1 MRASTSVHDLKTLI
15 QSFHPVVVIESVEEE
30 RVRDLL
36 VAVADQTWKTVFEW
50 SVTRGLV
57 PLAEP
62 VPVPGTVDPSRLLLH
77 LDGLRIEGIFLLK
90 DLARHLEDAKVARLF
105 RETAQGLMRRGSTMV
120 LVGSPVSLPREIE
133 QEAIRYELAM
143 PDRDELLRAVNSVIQ
158 SIQTRQR
165 FVNKLTD
172 AGWEQLLEGL
182 QGLTLNQARQ
192 VVAGAILNDQYL
204 TPEDVR
210 FVQQQKSQ
218 LIREGGILEYYPV
231 DDNRF
236 ELGGFGRLKAWLERA
251 AVGFSPEA
259 AKLNLSPPRGILIV
273 GVPGCG
279 KSLAAKVIARVWELP
294 LLKLDA
300 GRLFDKFIGES
311 EKNFRKAIDFAEA
324 MAPAVLWIDE
334 IEKALVASGSSESDG
349 GLSRRLFGAFL
360 TWLQEKRQ
368 EVFVVATA
376 NNLGAMPPELL
387 RKGRFDEIFFVDL
400 PTAEE
405 REAIL
410 KIHLALRKQD
420 PQSFDLAKIVAVCD
434 GFSGAEIE
442 QAVIAGC
449 YRALA
454 RKRSP
459 DTATILEEIGQ
470 TVPLSVTRREDVEQL
485 RELAKDRFVPVR

>member
-1 MRASTSVHDLKTLI
+1 MSAATSVHDLRTLI
-15 QSFHPVVVIESVEEE
+15 QSFHPVVVIESVEED

-36 VAVADQTWKTVFEW
+36 HTVAEQTWKTVFEW
-50 SVTRGLV
+50 SVTKGLV
-57 PLAEP
+57 PLVEP
-62 VPVPGTVDPSRLLLH
+62 TPVPGTPDPFRLLLH
-77 LDGLRIEGIFLLK
+77 LEGLRIEGIFLLK
-90 DLARHLEDAKVARLF
+90 DFARYLEDGKVARQF
-105 RETAQGLMRRGSTMV
+105 RETAQGLMQRGSTMV
-120 LVGSPVSLPREIE
+120 LIGSPIPLPREIE

-158 SIQTRQR
+158 SIQARQR

-172 AGWEQLLEGL
+172 EDWEQLLVSL

-204 TPEDVR
+204 TPEDIR
-210 FVQQQKSQ
+210 FIQKQKAQ
-218 LIREGGILEYYPV
+218 LIREGGILEYYPAS
-231 DDNRF
+231 DNRAD
-236 ELGGFGRLKAWLERA
+236 LGGFARLKAWLERA

-259 AKLNLSPPRGILIV
+259 AKLHLAPPRGILIV

-279 KSLAAKVIARVWELP
+279 KSLAAKAIACAWELP

-311 EKNFRKAIDFAEA
+311 EKNFRRAIEFAEA
-324 MAPAVLWIDE
+324 MAPCILWIDE
-334 IEKALVASGSSESDG
+334 IEKALVAVGGSESDG

-368 EVFVVATA
+368 LVFVVATA
-376 NNLGAMPPELL
+376 NDLSALPPELL
-387 RKGRFDEIFFVDL
+387 RKGRFDEVFFVDL

-410 KIHLALRKQD
+410 KIHLAQRAQD
-420 PQSFDLAKIVAVCD
+420 PKAFDLEKIVAACD

-442 QAVIAGC
+442 QAVIAGL
-449 YRALA
+449 YRSLSRKRAL
-454 RKRSP
+454 
-459 DTATILEEIGQ
+459 DTTTILEEIAQ